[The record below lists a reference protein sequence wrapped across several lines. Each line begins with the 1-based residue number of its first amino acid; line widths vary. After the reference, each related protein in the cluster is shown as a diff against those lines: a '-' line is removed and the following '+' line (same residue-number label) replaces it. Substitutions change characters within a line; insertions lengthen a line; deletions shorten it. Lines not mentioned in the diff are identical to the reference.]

1 MGVFICQ
8 NPSNCNSKYMQFI
21 VCQLCLNK
29 TLKVLFKDCLKV
41 KVKSLSGVQLFST
54 AWTIAYQA
62 SLSMGFPGKNT
73 GVGFHFLLQ
82 GILPT
87 QGTNLGLLHCRE
99 TLYHM
104 NQQGSAREECL
115 LHDYMKFN

>member
-1 MGVFICQ
+1 
-8 NPSNCNSKYMQFI
+8 MQFI

-54 AWTIAYQA
+54 TWTIAYQA

>member
-1 MGVFICQ
+1 
-8 NPSNCNSKYMQFI
+8 MQFI

-73 GVGFHFLLQ
+73 GVGCHFLLQ
-82 GILPT
+82 RAFLT
-87 QGTNLGLLHCRE
+87 QELNQHLL
-99 TLYHM
+99 
-104 NQQGSAREECL
+104 CL
-115 LHDYMKFN
+115 LH